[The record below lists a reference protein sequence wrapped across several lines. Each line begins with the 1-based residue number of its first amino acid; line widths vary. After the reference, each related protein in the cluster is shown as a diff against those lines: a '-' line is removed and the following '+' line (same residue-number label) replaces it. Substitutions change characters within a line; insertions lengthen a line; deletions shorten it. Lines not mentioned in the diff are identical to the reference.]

1 MPPTTINQNALSRLT
16 ELSAWVSETNEFKAE
31 QENLFRCSDE
41 GRHVRVDPLLG
52 ELGFNKIKG
61 YGYSIWRITGK
72 IALKATRH
80 YQSLFFPLSIKSGSG
95 SAAGEVQAAGEVLT
109 PGSYI
114 SFSSP
119 LTLDSQLDCLIV
131 YLPKTDDSSVAE

>member
-52 ELGFNKIKG
+52 ELGFNKIKVNH
-61 YGYSIWRITGK
+61 YTACLKLFPNIRRDTG
-72 IALKATRH
+72 IPSGGLRER
-80 YQSLFFPLSIKSGSG
+80 SL
-95 SAAGEVQAAGEVLT
+95 
-109 PGSYI
+109 
-114 SFSSP
+114 
-119 LTLDSQLDCLIV
+119 
-131 YLPKTDDSSVAE
+131 

>member
-41 GRHVRVDPLLG
+41 GRH
-52 ELGFNKIKG
+52 G

-72 IALKATRH
+72 IALKANRH

-119 LTLDSQLDCLIV
+119 LTLDSRLDCLIV